1 MANLAQLVEKKRN
14 DTDVAYA
21 LVAAVMASKDARLV
35 VLQERKKEQE
45 EKKKW
50 RKRET
55 KWRKSRMRIARS
67 PLLSFTSGHL
77 LLSSHIFIYD
87 LAASFFPVLSAACT
101 SIVPAGSS

>member
-45 EKKKW
+45 EKKKMEEE
-50 RKRET
+50 RNKMEEEQNAHRQVP
-55 KWRKSRMRIARS
+55 SAFI
-67 PLLSFTSGHL
+67 HL
-77 LLSSHIFIYD
+77 WSLIVVISYIY
-87 LAASFFPVLSAACT
+87 L
-101 SIVPAGSS
+101 